1 MPGTLHELPTDAQQ
15 EGITHVLIKR
25 LILAET
31 SINVDVSY
39 GTVDGEGTFQADALG
54 QDQQLRVTDVA
65 EYRSK
70 TFDDNPDTRGA
81 AFDRLEKELALHIDT
96 DSDTK
101 WHTLR

>member
-15 EGITHVLIKR
+15 SGITHVLIKR
-25 LILAET
+25 LILSEA
-31 SINVDVSY
+31 SVNLDVSY
-39 GTVDGEGTFQADALG
+39 GSLDASSEFQPSALG

-65 EYRSK
+65 EYRGV
-70 TFDDNPDTRGA
+70 TFDDNPDTRGS

-96 DSDTK
+96 DSQTK